1 MDKFT
6 QKTNSIL
13 KDFIV
18 KEAEE
23 RVIYSS
29 EEDAEAPVED
39 PATKNIMDQIKAA
52 KPAIEVA
59 RQLAMKAQGGLF
71 NDPQKK
77 MNKSYGD
84 LMNKIATKISSIKI

>member
-18 KEAEE
+18 KEAKE

-29 EEDAEAPVED
+29 EENAEDTISKKIE
-39 PATKNIMDQIKAA
+39 AA

-59 RQLAMKAQGGLF
+59 RQLATKAQGGMF